1 MINKDG
7 VDRNQQYSW
16 GQTLILST
24 FPAREMISELT
35 PIQPVSPSVPIPTK
49 RRTISEVSPTNLS
62 IKEERTLFE
71 QAKFVE
77 LFQQTIP
84 TLFEKRPK
92 KKQEEA

>member
-1 MINKDG
+1 MLYTDG
-7 VDRNQQYSW
+7 VDRNQQYSC
-16 GQTLILST
+16 GQALFLST
-24 FPAREMISELT
+24 LPARGMISELT
-35 PIQPVSPSVPIPTK
+35 PIKPVSPSATTPAG
-49 RRTISEVSPTNLS
+49 RRTISEVSPTKLS

>member
-1 MINKDG
+1 
-7 VDRNQQYSW
+7 
-16 GQTLILST
+16 
-24 FPAREMISELT
+24 MISELT
-35 PIQPVSPSVPIPTK
+35 PIQPVSPSATTPAG
-49 RRTISEVSPTNLS
+49 RRTISEVSPTKLS

-92 KKQEEA
+92 KKQEEPNCIQEHALLAR